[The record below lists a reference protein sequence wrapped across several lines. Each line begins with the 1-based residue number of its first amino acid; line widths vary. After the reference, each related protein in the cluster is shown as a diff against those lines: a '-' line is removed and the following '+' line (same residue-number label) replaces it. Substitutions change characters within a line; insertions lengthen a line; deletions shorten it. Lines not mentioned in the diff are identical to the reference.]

1 MAFKFD
7 GSEEGFE
14 RGLDLFKP
22 PPVNTAVYKREWVS
36 YRPVSQITKGSPIQF
51 TIPGTSSDY
60 KDLKKMMLYLKCR
73 IKKQNGTPI
82 TKEDSVGF
90 CNLTLHTLFRQVDF
104 CLQQM
109 GMTSGVG
116 LNYPYKAMMDT
127 LLQFEEDTKET
138 YLGSELYYKDS
149 ANYMDDADPQKG
161 GNLGLMERSSFTENG
176 QYVDLEGPLYIDVCQ
191 QERFLVNGVQTD
203 VKLIPSS
210 DSFALMSPK
219 GEKLYTYEI
228 AEAVLKMCQVKLNPG
243 VMVSHAEVLKK
254 SPALYPYTRS
264 DVRTFN
270 IQPGS
275 FSWGMDDIFQ
285 GQIPSRVVIGLVS
298 AQAYSGVYSK
308 SPYNFQHFNC
318 NFVGLYAD
326 GQSVPGEPYQCDYKN
341 KHYVSS
347 YLSLFSGIGKFHVN
361 EGNYITREEYPN
373 GYCLYLFDIAGSK
386 RKDFLDLTKKG
397 HTRLN
402 IRFEESP
409 SETVTV
415 VVYSC
420 FPSIFQIDESRNI
433 VI

>member
-1 MAFKFD
+1 
-7 GSEEGFE
+7 
-14 RGLDLFKP
+14 
-22 PPVNTAVYKREWVS
+22 
-36 YRPVSQITKGSPIQF
+36 
-51 TIPGTSSDY
+51 
-60 KDLKKMMLYLKCR
+60 
-73 IKKQNGTPI
+73 
-82 TKEDSVGF
+82 
-90 CNLTLHTLFRQVDF
+90 
-104 CLQQM
+104 
-109 GMTSGVG
+109 
-116 LNYPYKAMMDT
+116 MDT

-149 ANYMDDADPQKG
+149 ANYMDNADPQKG
-161 GNLGLMERSSFTENG
+161 RNLGLMVHSSFTENG
-176 QYVDLEGPLYIDVCQ
+176 QDVDLEGPLYIDVCQ

-264 DVRTFN
+264 DV
-270 IQPGS
+270 QPGS

-308 SPYNFQHFNC
+308 NPYNFQHFNC

-326 GQSVPGEPYQCDYKN
+326 GQSVPGEPHQCDYKN

-347 YLSLFSGIGKFHVN
+347 YLSLFSGISKFHVN

-373 GYCLYLFDIAGSK
+373 GYCLYLFDFAGSK
-386 RKDFLDLTKKG
+386 WKVFLDLTKKG

-420 FPSIFQIDESRNI
+420 SLLFSRMTKV
-433 VI
+433 VIS